1 MTALEMAGRNQCHKR
16 TGPIHYSGLD
26 VSSQCFYCLD
36 ETGVCQS
43 TETDDVITMCTQMD
57 DVIQYDDLLCLQPC
71 HTVVININSRN
82 LTISAHNVP
91 TAPRV
96 VFADQQKLLTS

>member
-1 MTALEMAGRNQCHKR
+1 
-16 TGPIHYSGLD
+16 
-26 VSSQCFYCLD
+26 
-36 ETGVCQS
+36 
-43 TETDDVITMCTQMD
+43 MD